1 LNYKEIQ
8 GNATISA
15 IFDAFKE
22 IILQSGHDNN
32 NFNKASFKDT
42 MLIIEPI
49 FKMLGINTDILSL
62 DCPTDSHSLKTCPI
76 YQLWHL
82 LYSYAGDNSK
92 TGDSSLIKKLQRRYG
107 FSKEYASIMSKIS
120 FDNDYGNLSA
130 KAIMRILPHLRN
142 GLQYSDACNAA
153 GYNHS
158 KRSLTKQDILNKVL
172 VSQIDLLPRNSLRQ
186 PVVEKILNQLINITN
201 ALISTY
207 GNPDEIRIEL
217 ARELKRALTSG
228 RN

>member
-1 LNYKEIQ
+1 
-8 GNATISA
+8 
-15 IFDAFKE
+15 
-22 IILQSGHDNN
+22 
-32 NFNKASFKDT
+32 

-62 DCPTDSHSLKTCPI
+62 DCPTDSPSLKTCPI

-201 ALISTY
+201 
-207 GNPDEIRIEL
+207 D
-217 ARELKRALTSG
+217 
-228 RN
+228 